1 MPITAV
7 APSEDRL
14 QAELDLRASRL
25 RPPAVVM
32 QPAVMGA
39 ARLTRYSFSRT
50 MLRRAVGDGWRAR
63 LVRFDIDGRGH
74 GEATYEVD
82 AGVRRFSF
90 VAFTTAID
98 ESEHTDRVIAERWEV
113 TGALVEG
120 EPSGEFLDLLRRQ
133 VPLAAIAGT
142 LRQSLE
148 RGVAAVG
155 IDGRVRGDTT
165 SGVVEMRRVNGGAA
179 AASRARLADAID
191 IAHRLGVGVG
201 RIWFSR
207 LEAAAAGFL
216 VAEAALDE
224 VC

>member
-14 QAELDLRASRL
+14 QAELD
-25 RPPAVVM
+25 
-32 QPAVMGA
+32 
-39 ARLTRYSFSRT
+39 
-50 MLRRAVGDGWRAR
+50 
-63 LVRFDIDGRGH
+63 
-74 GEATYEVD
+74 
-82 AGVRRFSF
+82 
-90 VAFTTAID
+90 
-98 ESEHTDRVIAERWEV
+98 
-113 TGALVEG
+113 
-120 EPSGEFLDLLRRQ
+120 LDLLRRQ

-165 SGVVEMRRVNGGAA
+165 LGVVEMRRVNGEAA